1 MYAIIKDEQLIWFT
15 DYKPTQKNMLFDEVI
30 KGDFDLNKNYKY
42 ENGVIVDI
50 TPIPAEKTPE
60 EIKSEKINL
69 FKEIKKE
76 AVQKRSEYL
85 TAELLSEWVF
95 KTMSLAKLEEDRVN
109 IEARYNE
116 CMNSLISEYWE
127 EILKELL

>member
-1 MYAIIKDEQLIWFT
+1 
-15 DYKPTQKNMLFDEVI
+15 MLFDEVI

-85 TAELLSEWVF
+85 TAELLSE
-95 KTMSLAKLEEDRVN
+95 
-109 IEARYNE
+109 
-116 CMNSLISEYWE
+116 
-127 EILKELL
+127 